1 MPPPLP
7 ADSASPPI
15 QATSRTSAP
24 SGASHDIMPPLS
36 TYPSDPNHPHTT
48 FRFPDSSTAAGPSS
62 SSPAA
67 HLMLNGHG
75 SNGGA
80 TANSMKRPSTYTS
93 GANSSGY
100 SLSSGTA
107 GGGNARK
114 RVKRDT
120 DATVPDNPIPTS
132 SVPIPMENTGD
143 DDDDELPGL
152 PQRQQQQPQQQP
164 QHQSASS
171 SSSTNNANAQ
181 PQKAKATRGSR

>member
-15 QATSRTSAP
+15 SATSRTSAP
-24 SGASHDIMPPLS
+24 GGASHDIMPPLS
-36 TYPSDPNHPHTT
+36 TYPSDPDHPNTT
-48 FRFPDSSTAAGPSS
+48 FPFPDPSSVAGPSS

-80 TANSMKRPSTYTS
+80 TTNSMKRPSTYMV

-100 SLSSGTA
+100 SLSSGA
-107 GGGNARK
+107 GGGGNARK

-120 DATVPDNPIPTS
+120 TATVPDNPVPTS
-132 SVPIPMENTGD
+132 STPIPMENTGD
-143 DDDDELPGL
+143 DDDDELPDL
-152 PQRQQQQPQQQP
+152 PQRHQQQQQQQQS

-171 SSSTNNANAQ
+171 SNAQ
-181 PQKAKATRGSR
+181 PQKVKATRGSR